1 MKIKFIR
8 SWKNYRVG
16 QQFEDFH
23 DGTATE
29 LIRRGIIVRVEIEK
43 EKPSKVRRLIPPI
56 ATNA

>member
-1 MKIKFIR
+1 MRIRFIR
-8 SWKNYRVG
+8 SW
-16 QQFEDFH
+16 QQYKPDQEFDFA
-23 DGTATE
+23 DGMANI